1 MTRSL
6 PWRAARRL
14 ALAPLALSLLAAVPA
29 AQAQGDDPKLTVP
42 FKVGEKLT
50 FKAKVNFVNAGT
62 ATMHVADVSAVNGI
76 QAFHTI
82 FDLEGKVLFKRVD
95 NHYESWFDT
104 RELSS
109 LKHVQRVNDGGEK
122 IDKAYTF
129 DHARKVYIRNGEERP
144 GVARPIEEGSF
155 LYYVRSLP
163 LEVGR
168 TYTIHRYYR
177 ADRNP
182 VVVKVLRRE
191 RVKVPAGEYD
201 AIVVQPSI
209 KSRGLFGEESKA
221 EVWLTDDASRTPV
234 KLRSKLPVGTL
245 YLELRSIEHTAA
257 K

>member
-1 MTRSL
+1 MTPALSFRSI
-6 PWRAARRL
+6 RRL
-14 ALAPLALSLLAAVPA
+14 ALLPLALSVAIAPA
-29 AQAQGDDPKLTVP
+29 ALAQNGDDPKLTVP

-50 FKAKVNFVNAGT
+50 FKAKVNFMNAGT
-62 ATMHVADVSAVNGI
+62 ATMHVADVSTVNGT

-82 FDLEGKVLFKRVD
+82 FDLEGKVVFKRVD

-104 RELSS
+104 RTLSS
-109 LKHVQRVNDGGEK
+109 LKHVQRVDDGGEK
-122 IDKAYTF
+122 VDKSYTF
-129 DHARKVYIRNGEERP
+129 DHARKIYIRNGEERP
-144 GVARPIEEGSF
+144 GVAQPIEEGSF

-209 KSRGLFGEESKA
+209 KSRGLFGEDSKA

-245 YLELRSIEHTAA
+245 YLELRSIEHTSGR
-257 K
+257 